1 MLLMGDDLYDL
12 KGFALNELSR
22 DNEAFR
28 WLTSVTSSQ
37 LPGGENFYYAAL
49 FMAQRGDNYRA
60 MDYLRKA
67 INNGFGS
74 LHRLRDDVLSPLNLK
89 SLRTEPDFDVIVKE
103 LEARN
108 K

>member
-1 MLLMGDDLYDL
+1 
-12 KGFALNELSR
+12 
-22 DNEAFR
+22 
-28 WLTSVTSSQ
+28 
-37 LPGGENFYYAAL
+37 
-49 FMAQRGDNYRA
+49 

-74 LHRLRDDVLSPLNLK
+74 LQRLRDDVLSPLNLK